1 MFFRKR
7 RFGAIGTPAAAS
19 CAAKLQLTLLVV
31 LPEAPVRRDRHAG
44 GASCAGSCSSRSWLF
59 FRKRRFGAIGSPAAA
74 SCAAKLQLTLLV
86 VLPEAPVRRDRL
98 AGSGQLRG
106 EAAAHAPGC
115 SSGSAGSARS
125 ARRQRPVARRS
136 CSSRSWLFFRK
147 RWFGA
152 IGTPAAASCAA
163 KLQLTLL
170 VVLPEA
176 PVRRD
181 RHAGSGQLRG
191 EAAAHAPGCSSGSAG
206 SARSAHRQRPAAR
219 RSCSSRS
226 WLFFRKRR
234 FGAIG
239 TPAAASCAAKL
250 QLALLVVLPEALV
263 RRDRHAG
270 SGQLRGEAAA
280 HAPGCSSGSAGSA
293 RSARRRRQ
301 LRGKLQLALLVVLPE
316 APVRRDRHAGSGQL
330 RGEAAAHA
338 PGCSSGSAGSARSAH
353 RQRPAARRSCSS
365 RSWLFFRKRWFGA
378 IGTPAAASCAAKL
391 QLTLLVVLP
400 EAPVRR
406 DRHAGSG
413 QLRVGL
419 PV

>member
-19 CAAKLQLTLLVV
+19 CAAKLQLTLLV
-31 LPEAPVRRDRHAG
+31 
-44 GASCAGSCSSRSWLF
+44 
-59 FRKRRFGAIGSPAAA
+59 I
-74 SCAAKLQLTLLV
+74 
-86 VLPEAPVRRDRL
+86 LPEAPVRRDRL

-239 TPAAASCAAKL
+239 LPAA
-250 QLALLVVLPEALV
+250 
-263 RRDRHAG
+263 
-270 SGQLRGEAAA
+270 
-280 HAPGCSSGSAGSA
+280 
-293 RSARRRRQ
+293 
-301 LRGKLQLALLVVLPE
+301 
-316 APVRRDRHAGSGQL
+316 
-330 RGEAAAHA
+330 
-338 PGCSSGSAGSARSAH
+338 
-353 RQRPAARRSCSS
+353 PAARRSCSS
-365 RSWLFFRKRWFGA
+365 RSWLFFRKRWFGAIGLPAAPAARRSCSSRPGCSSGSAGSARSAHRRRQLRGEAAAHVLVVLPEAPVRRDRHTGGASCAGSCSSRSWLFFRKRRFGA